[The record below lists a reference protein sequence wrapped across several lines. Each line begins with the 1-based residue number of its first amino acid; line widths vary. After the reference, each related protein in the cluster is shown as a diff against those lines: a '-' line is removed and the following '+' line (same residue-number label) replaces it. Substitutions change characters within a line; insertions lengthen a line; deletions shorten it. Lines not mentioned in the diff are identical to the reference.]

1 MVEEP
6 TQDLKV
12 LTETTREEE
21 QEDSEN
27 EEDRDIPDDHEN
39 EKEQLTVVLFT
50 LEQLEVLFKM
60 NRFDF
65 TELVATLKKGAS
77 KGVGFKL
84 AELGNFD
91 TIWNQKVVDAWLAGM
106 EDYIHAAKIGRHS
119 AVEPAQCY
127 LKGYVKVYFELMLE
141 IWHMHELNHVCHFV
155 MGLPTLAKRKLEEY
169 WHASLS
175 EAIMKME
182 GFSDVGWGEKSIFKN
197 DNKFHHKKAHHE
209 REWSRG

>member
-91 TIWNQKVVDAWLAGM
+91 TI
-106 EDYIHAAKIGRHS
+106 
-119 AVEPAQCY
+119 
-127 LKGYVKVYFELMLE
+127 
-141 IWHMHELNHVCHFV
+141 
-155 MGLPTLAKRKLEEY
+155 
-169 WHASLS
+169 
-175 EAIMKME
+175 
-182 GFSDVGWGEKSIFKN
+182 
-197 DNKFHHKKAHHE
+197 
-209 REWSRG
+209 